1 MLKGSV
7 VCRFLLLPG
16 TAGSEWDF
24 VVWHGLS
31 TGCFSRLPQG
41 TRLVASPFLAWLC
54 PSRGAARGSGAWQ
67 EGQALVPPPRARSC
81 CGVQDG
87 AALAPCSGT
96 LCPLAHVRFHSLCR
110 SDAVCERGQGR
121 KGKGVILGTEERRLE
136 LGCWDTRRLQ
146 QHRAPV
152 ITLG

>member
-31 TGCFSRLPQG
+31 TGCFSRLPEG

-54 PSRGAARGSGAWQ
+54 PSGGAARGSGAWQ
-67 EGQALVPPPRARSC
+67 EGQALVPPPRARFC
-81 CGVQDG
+81 CEVQDG

-96 LCPLAHVRFHSLCR
+96 LCPLA
-110 SDAVCERGQGR
+110 
-121 KGKGVILGTEERRLE
+121 
-136 LGCWDTRRLQ
+136 
-146 QHRAPV
+146 
-152 ITLG
+152 